1 MGGLGGKAGGRGTIN
16 VVIEEAASATEVVVS
31 GVALASVVVGVE
43 AATNGV
49 GVAVVD
55 DVLLMVKAS
64 SPTLLLESLAS
75 LLFPSLSFCCS
86 CRGWSMVIDISV
98 VVVLMLEAMVASTE
112 AVDVGAVV
120 VLLLVIESPLTD
132 RHQQPSQFSFL
143 I

>member
-1 MGGLGGKAGGRGTIN
+1 
-16 VVIEEAASATEVVVS
+16 
-31 GVALASVVVGVE
+31 
-43 AATNGV
+43 
-49 GVAVVD
+49 
-55 DVLLMVKAS
+55 
-64 SPTLLLESLAS
+64 
-75 LLFPSLSFCCS
+75 
-86 CRGWSMVIDISV
+86 MVIDISV

>member
-1 MGGLGGKAGGRGTIN
+1 MGGLGGKAGGRGTVN
-16 VVIEEAASATEVVVS
+16 VVMEEAAAEVVVAR
-31 GVALASVVVGVE
+31 VAAS
-43 AATNGV
+43 
-49 GVAVVD
+49 VAVVVVEASIVGVV

>member
-1 MGGLGGKAGGRGTIN
+1 MGGLGGKAGGRGTVN
-16 VVIEEAASATEVVVS
+16 VVMEEAAAEVVVAR
-31 GVALASVVVGVE
+31 VAASVAVVIVVVEASVVVGV
-43 AATNGV
+43 V
-49 GVAVVD
+49 

-112 AVDVGAVV
+112 ASDVGAVV